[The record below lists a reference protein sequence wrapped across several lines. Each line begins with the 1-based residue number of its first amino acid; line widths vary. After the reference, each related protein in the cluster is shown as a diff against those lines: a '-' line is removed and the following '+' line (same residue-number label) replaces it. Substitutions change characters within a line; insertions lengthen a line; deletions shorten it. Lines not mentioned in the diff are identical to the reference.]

1 MSRWNLRSVFGRG
14 DDSAA
19 ERRAKRLRDDAGQA
33 TTIEMLE
40 PRVLLA
46 GDHPSLVDFP
56 NATEITFNTDGR
68 GVETGEIELFPGNVL
83 DDGDLFR
90 FTAPATD
97 FVRILA
103 DAQNAGSDLDTK
115 IEIYEEDGG
124 GLTLVGESSGN
135 SVLTAGT
142 PTDAWFGFLA
152 TAGNDYYIR
161 VLGDSQDPM
170 AAEATG
176 EYIVRVNA
184 RSQDLV
190 YDENTGLIG
199 FTPIDPTDGPAPI
212 DLTLGADD
220 LSTPAP
226 NDEFSQDD
234 IVLKF
239 VIPDDEVFDGL
250 LGIAAGA
257 DAADLDT
264 RLDIYDENGELIPL
278 ASDSQASFLT
288 SAFTTLRTMPGET
301 YFIRVRSDEFGDPG
315 VVPSAGQT
323 TVRVKPTSNEVAL
336 DPVNRQGINT
346 DVVAVDAFDFGLFR
360 FTNVTDGLTFITGV
374 SGANPFDIRLTLFD
388 SAGDQIAFSDDFINA
403 NAEIQQVLV
412 GGEEYFV
419 LFDSVDDPLV
429 NFPVDPLILVVE
441 AAHTFNQAGDILTD
455 DHENTPAGTLTPE
468 EIRRRFED
476 ATPLVFNDP
485 QVFTDADGN
494 IVRDKGHVATA
505 VGSGRVFQGGDS
517 DLFQFT
523 APTDLLGNFAG
534 NNDDAGTSLFFGGEF
549 TGATQNDPFFV
560 GSRGLS
566 LFDAND
572 FWAVGD
578 QRVEPI
584 TMTTLGIVDNPATPG
599 TDVGVVHALQE
610 ITLNGAPALVVGG
623 DFLLNVPTGI
633 PANPVVTF
641 QNLATWSFNPLA
653 GRYVWGSLGDSD
665 GIVRAMTVFDPE
677 DSMDLMLNDPG
688 GQQLIVG
695 GEFTN
700 IGGTPFQNLAS
711 LDLTTGVWGGLVTPT
726 IPGPVH
732 ALAVYDPADPGA
744 GRAADMDA
752 GLDEVD
758 DPADYPTS
766 LFIGGD
772 FSAGGG
778 IDNLALWVGQGAIEA
793 VSLGE
798 FRSPQTAGTNG
809 PVFALTVFDP
819 PDVGDNP
826 DGPLLAIGGDFTTI
840 GGLASRG
847 VGLWGRISDQD
858 PEDPG
863 YEPKLEYVELGTG
876 IDDGPVY
883 ALGAYTL
890 PELTTADAGGLLAL
904 PGGPAEGEQVLFIG
918 GDFSTANG
926 GAVAANNAVMWDGT
940 GFSVGGDPALLDFDA
955 PVRAIHIG
963 QDAQEP
969 LIDSREDAPD
979 TRDVVYFGGEF
990 TGHLALFDVQLVD
1003 PFLPFYALEALAA
1016 GFGNTPGGA
1025 DGTVFALTSF
1035 DDQNP
1040 AFDNSGQFFDR
1051 HDKPSARPQIVV
1063 SPAAGSFVN
1072 SFITVYDSNF
1082 DVIYTNDTISPP
1094 FPDPSGAIDPS
1105 RPGVTD
1111 APNDNFIL
1119 PPIWGGETYYIEVT
1133 TLAGTGRYNV
1143 NVSIDAVP
1151 DEMDG
1156 DGVTTSVNWTDVEN
1170 SDPDVFGFNAPRN
1183 RIVTSAGDANN
1194 EFDLSPQGLQ
1204 GDQIKVFEINPSTR
1218 AAIGEEGSLGLISNI
1233 NDSDLYAFTAAN
1245 TGTVEIRLSTTSLVD
1260 AFQDTNGT
1268 VRSKTYN
1275 SALDGAIRI
1284 FNNDLEQIGFA
1295 RDGLVNGD
1303 RDQLAFTGTFP
1314 AAAQIGE
1321 LIFTDR
1327 DPRLVLPVVEGE
1339 RYFISIESAQR
1350 YKDGSAADPADR
1362 VENVPEEID
1371 WRHALGSYLLL
1382 INSPNTDTALV
1393 PGDDHVNGTLGQG
1406 TVIPLDASGQSTMDL
1421 FRNDAGTPLNPDDD
1435 FFYDGT
1441 IESTTDADLFELIA
1455 PASGF
1460 MTLRVERAEL
1470 SPDLLPQVTIFEI
1483 DPDNPTQTIIRDS
1496 GTSTSQGFVE
1506 LTFPVTKGEVLFPVI
1521 DGGTVTT
1528 GQYRISVTSP
1538 DPTDDHADIRDFANS
1553 TPLKLFDFLGSASA
1567 TGSIEEN
1574 GDTDVFRFIPSDTQS
1589 LEFVVTPTAGAFDA
1603 RLTIYEVQEDLVGN
1617 PFLTRI
1623 GETAVDPQGGPGAR
1637 VTVPVNTNRVSGAT
1651 MNEYPTYYIV
1661 VEATNPENGTGGY
1674 TISASFDPTDDHA
1687 DRAEFEVPADRD
1699 LATFVVVE
1707 NATGL
1712 GGAQGEIEFDTDSD
1726 FFTFIAPAGGQMGL
1740 SVSNLVGS
1748 TLDALVSVYDVA
1760 GNLITDNS
1768 GGAPPV
1774 LFFNVTRGDGY
1785 FVIVEPDP
1793 AAVDPDTTGGYS
1805 LSIDGPAND
1814 DHANET
1820 EFGLATIVPIDPN
1833 TGDGSVGTGVLGG
1846 NNPLI
1851 TPGKDTDLFRFTTLA
1866 EGPASVTVT
1875 PLGGALTLRP
1885 EVTVF
1890 DSSFNVIA
1898 TASTAAFNDPV
1909 SIDLGTVAEGATF
1922 FVLVSDI
1929 IRSAPPGSEYTL
1941 FIDSEDGVVDPPDD
1955 PSAVDFADPTP
1966 VNLNFLGNADV
1977 NDRID
1982 VANDRDLFR
1991 FVAPS
1996 SGLTFV
2002 QVVTPQGSVLDA
2014 SVTIFDQ
2021 PSEDPSGIVAQDSGG
2036 ILGVTADT
2044 RFNAVGGQEYFV
2056 LVDGVGAATGSYTL
2070 RIDAVAGAVATQVP
2084 QVDDLGFTHR
2094 LFFPEGFANAQVRE
2108 FVSIANPNDFAVSYS
2123 LILRYETGQ
2132 RDAVIV
2138 NNVTLDAGSRGGVTL
2153 SENGQFAPGVRPNSP
2168 YAIEIVSSGPL
2179 GATLSHYDFDIGTGE
2194 AFTSEISEEWTF
2206 GRVQRDTGVRDFI
2219 LFQNPQNFAVN
2230 VTLRSE
2236 TPGGQVFQITREVGA
2251 LRRGGF
2257 DISQLPNL
2265 PVGLFGVTLTA
2276 TPVNPA
2282 NQPDFDGIVASLTHF
2297 DLSAEG
2303 GYGLLGDPTGGS
2315 TAGSINNLTR
2325 GSGSDPE
2332 IVLFNPNDDAATVDL
2347 TGFYIRADLPDLA
2360 RRIQVPGNGVVRLSG
2375 SDLGLINNQPIGI
2388 VYASDLGVSVVY
2400 SENRGSDSNG
2410 QSANTFVGTNWFFG
2424 DAFIRRPLAGESYFE
2439 TLSLYNPAPFATEVQ
2454 IDLLYANGNSD
2465 TITIQIDAFDFGEF
2479 VIHESETFL
2488 DNPLV
2493 NGVREK
2499 TAAFS
2504 IQATSSSPIAASL
2517 THFDLLLGSGWG
2529 TNGANL
2535 GLVNPLASIA

>member
-1 MSRWNLRSVFGRG
+1 MSRWNLRSVFGRSE
-14 DDSAA
+14 DSLAK
-19 ERRAKRLRDDAGQA
+19 RHAKRLREEAGHAA
-33 TTIEMLE
+33 TVEMLE

-56 NATEITFNTDGR
+56 NATDINLNVDGR

-115 IEIYEEDGG
+115 LEIYEESGG
-124 GLTLVGESSGN
+124 GLTLIGESSGN

-170 AAEATG
+170 DPESIG
-176 EYIVRVNA
+176 EYIVRVNT

-190 YDENTGLIG
+190 YDDNTGLIG
-199 FTPIDPTDGPAPI
+199 FTPIDPTNGPAPI
-212 DLTLGADD
+212 DLTLGGDD

-234 IVLKF
+234 VVLKF

-264 RLDIYDENGELIPL
+264 RLDIYDGNGELIPL
-278 ASDSQASFLT
+278 ASDSQSSFLT
-288 SAFTTLRTMPGET
+288 SAFTTLRTTPGET
-301 YFIRVRSDEFGDPG
+301 YYIRVRSDEFGDPG

-323 TVRVKPTSNEVAL
+323 TVRVKPTNNEVVL
-336 DPVNRQGINT
+336 DRVNRQGINS
-346 DVVAVDAFDFGLFR
+346 DVFAADAFDFGLFR

-374 SGANPFDIRLTLFD
+374 SGANPFDIRLTLFNSD
-388 SAGDQIAFSDDFINA
+388 GDQIAFSDDFINA
-403 NAEIQQVLV
+403 NAEIQQVLE
-412 GGEEYFV
+412 GDEEYFI

-429 NFPVDPLILVVE
+429 NIPVDPLILVVE
-441 AAHTFNQAGDILTD
+441 AAHTYNQADDILTD
-455 DHENTPAGTLTPE
+455 DHENTPDGALSLD

-476 ATPLVFNDP
+476 ATPLVFNQP

-505 VGSGRVFQGGDS
+505 VGSGRIFTGGDS

-523 APTDLLGNFAG
+523 APMDLLGNYAG
-534 NNDDAGTSLFFGGEF
+534 NNDDAGTSLFFGGRF

-560 GSRGLS
+560 GSRGLA
-566 LFDAND
+566 LYDAAD

-578 QRVEPI
+578 QREEPI

-599 TDVGVVHALQE
+599 TDVGEVYALQE
-610 ITLNGAPALVVGG
+610 ITINGAPALVVGG

-641 QNLATWSFNPLA
+641 QNLAVWSYNALA
-653 GRYVWGSLGDSD
+653 GRYVWGSLGDAD
-665 GIVRAMTVFDPE
+665 GPVRAMTVFNPE
-677 DSMDLMLNDPG
+677 DSMDLMLDDPG
-688 GQQLIVG
+688 EDQLVLG

-700 IGGTPFQNLAS
+700 IGGAPFQNLAM
-711 LDLTTGVWGGLVTPT
+711 LDLESLTWGGLAAPAV
-726 IPGPVH
+726 PGPVY
-732 ALAVYDPADPGA
+732 ALAVYDPADPGE

-766 LFIGGD
+766 LIIGGD
-772 FSAGGG
+772 FNAGPG
-778 IDNLALWVGQGAIEA
+778 ITNVALWVGQGPLEA
-793 VSLGE
+793 LSLGE
-798 FRSPQTAGTNG
+798 FRSAPTSGTNG
-809 PVFALTVFDP
+809 PVYALTVFDP

-826 DGPLLAIGGDFTTI
+826 DGPLVAIGGDFTTI
-840 GGLASRG
+840 GGLASPG
-847 VGLWGRISDQD
+847 VGLWGRVSDQD
-858 PEDPG
+858 PEDPQ
-863 YEPKLEYVELGTG
+863 YEPKLEYVELGG
-876 IDDGPVY
+876 GVDDGPVY

-890 PELTTADAGGLLAL
+890 PELDTADAGGLLAL

-918 GDFSTANG
+918 GDFSTVDG
-926 GAVAANNAVMWDGT
+926 GGLEANNAVMWDGT

-955 PVRAIHIG
+955 PVRTIHIG

-969 LIDSREDAPD
+969 LIDSRDDAPD
-979 TRDVVYFGGEF
+979 NRDVVYFGGEF

-1016 GFGNTPGGA
+1016 GFDNTPGGP
-1025 DGTVFALTSF
+1025 DDTVFALTSF

-1063 SPAAGSFVN
+1063 SPATGSFVN

-1082 DVIYTNDTISPP
+1082 QVIYTNDTISPP

-1105 RPGVTD
+1105 RPGVADSPD
-1111 APNDNFIL
+1111 ANFIL

-1133 TLAGTGRYNV
+1133 TLAGTGRYNLS
-1143 NVSIDAVP
+1143 VSIDAVP

-1194 EFDLSPQGLQ
+1194 EFDLSPPGLQ
-1204 GDQIKVFEINPSTR
+1204 GDQIKIYEINPSTR
-1218 AAIGEEGSLGLISNI
+1218 SAIGEEGSLGLISNI

-1245 TGTVEIRLSTTSLVD
+1245 TGTVEIRLSTTALAD
-1260 AFQDTNGT
+1260 AFQDTNGV

-1275 SALDGAIRI
+1275 SMLDGAIRV
-1284 FNNDLEQIGFA
+1284 FNNDLEQIGYA

-1303 RDQLAFTGTFP
+1303 RDQLTFTGTYP
-1314 AAAQIGE
+1314 AAAQIAQ
-1321 LIFTDR
+1321 LIYTDR

-1350 YKDGSAADPADR
+1350 YKDGSPADPDDR
-1362 VENVPEEID
+1362 VENIPEEID

-1406 TVIPLDASGQSTMDL
+1406 TVIPLDSSGQSFLNL
-1421 FRNDAGTPLNPDDD
+1421 FRNDAGTPLNPNDD

-1460 MTLRVERAEL
+1460 MTIRVERAQL
-1470 SPDLLPQVTIFEI
+1470 SPNLLPQVTIFEI

-1496 GTSTSQGFVE
+1496 GTSTSEGFVE
-1506 LTFPVTKGEVLFPVI
+1506 LTFPVTKGEVLFPLI

-1538 DPTDDHADIRDFANS
+1538 DPTDDHADIRDFANA
-1553 TPLKLFDFLGSASA
+1553 TPLKILDFLGSASA
-1567 TGSIEEN
+1567 SGEIEEN
-1574 GDTDVFRFIPSDTQS
+1574 GDTDVFRFIPSDTLS
-1589 LEFVVTPTAGAFDA
+1589 LEFTVAPTAGAFDA

-1617 PFLTRI
+1617 PYLTRI
-1623 GETAVDPQGGPGAR
+1623 GETTVDSQGGPGAR
-1637 VTVPVNTNRVSGAT
+1637 VTVPVNINRVSSAT
-1651 MNEYPTYYIV
+1651 MNEYPTYYLV
-1661 VEATNPENGTGGY
+1661 VEGTNPENGTGAY
-1674 TISASFDPTDDHA
+1674 TLSASFDPTDDHA
-1687 DRAEFEVPADRD
+1687 DRSEFDVPADRD
-1699 LATFVVVE
+1699 LATFIVVE
-1707 NATGL
+1707 NTTGL
-1712 GGAQGEIEFDTDSD
+1712 GSAQGEIEFDTDSD
-1726 FFTFIAPAGGQMGL
+1726 FFTFIAPAGGEMGL

-1748 TLDALVSVYDVA
+1748 TLDALVSVYDSS

-1793 AAVDPDTTGGYS
+1793 AATDPDTTGGYS
-1805 LSIDGPAND
+1805 LAIDGPAND

-1820 EFGLATIVPIDPN
+1820 EFGLATIVPLNPN
-1833 TGDGSVGTGVLGG
+1833 TGDASVGTGVLGG

-1851 TPGKDTDLFRFTTLA
+1851 SPSKDTDLFRFTTLA
-1866 EGPASVTVT
+1866 EGPTSITVT

-1885 EVTVF
+1885 EVTVY
-1890 DSSFNVIA
+1890 DSNFNVVA
-1898 TASTAAFNDPV
+1898 TASTASFNDPV
-1909 SIDLGTVAEGATF
+1909 TIDLGTTGEDETY
-1922 FVLVSDI
+1922 FVLVADI

-1941 FIDSEDGVVDPPDD
+1941 VINSEAGVTDPPDD
-1955 PSAVDFADPTP
+1955 PSAVDFANPTP
-1966 VNLNFLGNADV
+1966 INLNFLGNADV
-1977 NDRID
+1977 TDQIN

-1996 SGLTFV
+1996 SGQVFV
-2002 QVVTPQGSVLDA
+2002 QVVTPQGSLLDA
-2014 SVTIFDQ
+2014 SVAIYNQ
-2021 PSEDPSGIVAQDSGG
+2021 PSEDPSGRVAQDSGG
-2036 ILGVTADT
+2036 ILGVTANT
-2044 RFNAVGGQEYFV
+2044 SFEAVGGQEYFV
-2056 LVDGVGAATGSYTL
+2056 LVDGIGAATGSYTV
-2070 RIDAVAGAVATQVP
+2070 RIDAVAGAVSTQIP
-2084 QVDDLGFTHR
+2084 EVDSLGFTHR
-2094 LFFPEGFANAQVRE
+2094 LFYPEGFSSNQVRE
-2108 FVSIANPNDFAVSYS
+2108 FVSIANPNNFAVNYS
-2123 LILRYETGQ
+2123 LILRYETGA
-2132 RDAVIV
+2132 RDAVVV
-2138 NNVTLDAGSRGGVTL
+2138 NNATLAAGSRGGVTL
-2153 SENGQFAPGVRPNSP
+2153 SEGGAFATGVRPNAP
-2168 YAIEIVSSGPL
+2168 YAIEIVSSAPL

-2194 AFTSEISEEWTF
+2194 AFTSQISDEWTF

-2219 LFQNPQNFAVN
+2219 LFQNPQNFAIN

-2236 TPGGQVFQITREVGA
+2236 TPGGQVFQITRQVNA

-2257 DISQLPNL
+2257 DISALPNL
-2265 PVGLFGVTLTA
+2265 PVGIFGVTLTA

-2282 NQPDFDGIVASLTHF
+2282 NQANFDGIVAALTHF
-2297 DLSAEG
+2297 DTNTDG
-2303 GYGLLGDPTGGS
+2303 GYGLLGDATGGT
-2315 TAGSINNLTR
+2315 TAGTINNLTR
-2325 GSGSDPE
+2325 GPGSNPE
-2332 IVLFNPNDDAATVDL
+2332 IVIYNPNDAAATVDL
-2347 TGFYIRADLPDLA
+2347 SGSYIRADLPGLA
-2360 RRIQVPGNGVVRLSG
+2360 RRIQVPGNGIVRLSG

-2388 VYASDLGVSVVY
+2388 AYTSDLGVSVVFG
-2400 SENRGSDSNG
+2400 EDRGSDSNG
-2410 QSANTFVGTNWFFG
+2410 QGANTFVGTNWFFG
-2424 DAFIRRPLAGESYFE
+2424 DAYIRRPLAGESYFE
-2439 TLSLYNPAPFATEVQ
+2439 TLSFFNPAPFATEVQ
-2454 IDLLYANGNSD
+2454 IDLLYANGNAD

-2479 VIHESETFL
+2479 VIHDSETFL
-2488 DNPLV
+2488 NNPLV

-2504 IQATSSSPIAASL
+2504 IQATSSSPISASL
-2517 THFDLLLGSGWG
+2517 THFDLVLGSGWG
-2529 TNGANL
+2529 MNGANL
-2535 GLVNPLASIA
+2535 GLINPLSSVI